1 MDSIALRKEIY
12 DEIIN
17 QSQEFKSKTEL
28 QQLSEVF
35 YPQSKKIAEID
46 AVFKEPSHIETFTDQ
61 NKLEFGSHD
70 ETNNTECSTEY
81 LCNGH
86 SLNDFTRNL
95 NDTICTLQNIVDDSD
110 TNASNCLLS
119 SSASLEKSL
128 PVCDVTSNPGAV
140 DCSNPSRTSQKD
152 VFKKM
157 SKRGRKK
164 ASANKAFKR
173 PHADETIKLIA
184 AAKELGNLDAKA
196 LLRFKLLGN
205 QQSASKNSRMHA
217 VMCLIFNFAIQSA
230 YLGLQE
236 GVAKFFFATSAHT
249 KGVKLC
255 FQYFPY
261 TEKFF
266 FCQKGTMAQNG
277 PPIYATVY
285 NHS

>member
-46 AVFKEPSHIETFTDQ
+46 AVFKEPSQIKTFTDQ
-61 NKLEFGSHD
+61 NKLEFGNHD
-70 ETNNTECSTEY
+70 QTNSTECSTEY

-86 SLNDFTRNL
+86 SSNDIASNLLL
-95 NDTICTLQNIVDDSD
+95 NDTICSLQNIVDDSD
-110 TNASNCLLS
+110 TNTSNCLLS
-119 SSASLEKSL
+119 SSVSSEKSL

-140 DCSNPSRTSQKD
+140 DCSNPSRNSQKD

-164 ASANKAFKR
+164 ASTNKAFKH

-205 QQSASKNSRMHA
+205 QQSASKNS
-217 VMCLIFNFAIQSA
+217 
-230 YLGLQE
+230 
-236 GVAKFFFATSAHT
+236 
-249 KGVKLC
+249 
-255 FQYFPY
+255 
-261 TEKFF
+261 
-266 FCQKGTMAQNG
+266 
-277 PPIYATVY
+277 
-285 NHS
+285 